1 MKSNIR
7 LAVAI
12 ACCAPALALATDGY
26 FSHGYGMKSKGMGG
40 ASTTY
45 TNDVFGG
52 ANNPAT
58 MVWVGNRFSF
68 GADLFM
74 PDRASERTDAAVGIN
89 GSVTSD
95 SKRFIVPEG
104 GYNRM
109 LSPTMSL
116 GVTVYGNGG
125 MNTDYNGG
133 QITDAGGAPGTGTP
147 ADVCRSFRA
156 GNPKYAT
163 TTQSSFNM
171 LCGDGRLNMDLM
183 QLVIAPTLAWKANA
197 NHSFGVSPLLVY
209 QRFKIDGLQGFSNFS
224 SNFASLTNN
233 GYDSAT
239 GFGLRVGWLGKLS
252 DVVTLGAAY
261 STKVKM
267 SKFDKYAGLFAE
279 QGLFNMP
286 SNYSL
291 GAAFKLNPKTTLSVD
306 YKRINY
312 SDVSAV
318 NNPSRTAADGLPP
331 TGGVPNSLG
340 CDDCRGFGWQSVNV
354 FKLGV
359 EYAWSSAL
367 TLRAGYS
374 RTDNPIRSTDVTFN
388 IIAPGVVTNQYT
400 AGFTYGL
407 SNDSEITVA
416 GMIAP
421 RNSVT
426 GASLYSSFI
435 PVPGAGGTEKISL
448 REYSLGVAYEKK
460 F

>member
-1 MKSNIR
+1 MKSNIK
-7 LAVAI
+7 LAVAM
-12 ACCAPALALATDGY
+12 ACFAPALAFATDGY

-74 PDRASERTDAAVGIN
+74 PDRASERTGAGSGIN

-95 SKRFIVPEG
+95 SKQFIVPEG

-133 QITDAGGAPGTGTP
+133 QITDGAGAPGTGTP
-147 ADVCRSFRA
+147 ADVCRFFRA
-156 GNPKYAT
+156 GNPQHAAT
-163 TTQSSFNM
+163 TQTGFNM
-171 LCGDGRLNMDLM
+171 LCGDGRLNMDMM

-197 NHSFGVSPLLVY
+197 NHSFGVSPLIVY
-209 QRFKIDGLQGFSNFS
+209 QRFKIDGLHGFANFS
-224 SNFASLTNN
+224 SDFANLTNN
-233 GYDSAT
+233 GYDSGT
-239 GFGLRVGWLGKLS
+239 GIGVRVGWLGKVS
-252 DVVTLGAAY
+252 NVVTLGAAY

-267 SKFDKYAGLFAE
+267 SKFDKYAGLFADR
-279 QGLFNMP
+279 GLMDMP

-291 GAAFKLNPKTTLSVD
+291 GASFKVNPKTTLAVD

-312 SDVSAV
+312 SEISSV
-318 NNPSRTAADGLPP
+318 NNPSTYAIAGPA
-331 TGGVPNSLG
+331 GIPNSLG
-340 CDDCRGFGWQSVNV
+340 GSNGRGFGWQSVNV
-354 FKLGV
+354 VKLGL

-374 RTDNPIRSTDVTFN
+374 RTDNPIRPADVTFN
-388 IIAPGVVTNQYT
+388 IIAPGVITDQYT

-407 SNDSEITVA
+407 GNNSEITVA
-416 GMIAP
+416 AMVAP

-426 GASLYSSFI
+426 GVSLFDQFMG
-435 PVPGAGGTEKISL
+435 PGAGGTEKISL
-448 REYSLGVAYEKK
+448 RETSIGVAYEKK